1 MSNPKTLN
9 TPLNSMDALFDLI
22 KELGIQGLCLDS
34 RRVAP
39 GDLFIALSGH
49 DEDGKRYIP
58 DAINKGASAVL
69 IEKQNSSTASTSNIP
84 LTHLPIPMIEF
95 EHLREN
101 VSAIAGRFY
110 SDPSLDLSVIGIT
123 GTNGKTSISHFIAQI
138 LETLGYS
145 STVMGTLG
153 HGFLKKLQWVH
164 QSTNTTLDPITTQ
177 QEMASYKKQ
186 GAKMVAMEV
195 TSHALTQ
202 GRVEGLHFKTAI
214 FTNLTRDHLDYH
226 QNMSNY
232 FAAKKRLFTEL
243 NPKNAVINLDD
254 EYGQQLMKILEDQ
267 GISNQPDSNDKNKDL
282 KELKERKATRL
293 IGFTC
298 KLDDEPSDPRTGIK
312 WADKE
317 GKDLAKKYEMVLAKD
332 MFFTETGIQA
342 YIETPWG
349 KGQLICPLLGRF
361 NLSNVLAAVT
371 ALCLENIPLAEV
383 LKAVQ
388 ELKPVA
394 GRMTTIQETPGSPR
408 VIIDY
413 AHTPDA
419 LSEALQAMRLH
430 LAETGTLH
438 CVFGCGGDRDKGK
451 RREMAA
457 ITETYADKIVVTQD
471 NPRTENPDTII
482 QDILKGFKDPQK
494 ITIEQDR
501 KKAIRLA
508 IQEAEADDMILIAG
522 KGHEHYQI
530 LGKEKIHF
538 SDQEEAEQALKVW
551 ARGLH
556 E

>member
-1 MSNPKTLN
+1 MNKPKTFNKSLES
-9 TPLNSMDALFDLI
+9 LDALFDLI
-22 KELGIQGLCLDS
+22 KELGIRGLCLDS
-34 RRVAP
+34 RRVVP

-58 DAINKGASAVL
+58 DAIAKGASAVL
-69 IEKQNSSTASTSNIP
+69 IEKQNSNTSSMSNI
-84 LTHLPIPMIEF
+84 LPSYSVPIIEY
-95 EHLREN
+95 ENLREN

-145 STVMGTLG
+145 SAVMGTLG
-153 HGFLKKLQWVH
+153 HGFLKKLQWVN

-186 GAKMVAMEV
+186 GAQMVAMEV

-254 EYGQQLMKILEDQ
+254 EYGQQLMQILADQ
-267 GISNQPDSNDKNKDL
+267 SSQIQHP
-282 KELKERKATRL
+282 RL

-298 KLDDEPSDPRTGIK
+298 KLEDDTSDS
-312 WADKE
+312 WAEKQWAGKE
-317 GKDLAKKYEMVLAKD
+317 AKGLGKKYETILAKD

-371 ALCLENIPLAEV
+371 ALCLENIPLADV

-388 ELKPVA
+388 QLKPVA
-394 GRMTTIQETPGSPR
+394 GRMTTIQKEAGGPR

-471 NPRTENPDTII
+471 NPRTENPDNII
-482 QDILKGFKDPQK
+482 QDIMQGFKDPQK
-494 ITIEQDR
+494 IMIEQDR

-508 IQEAEADDMILIAG
+508 IQEAEAEDMILIAG

-538 SDQEEAEQALKVW
+538 NDQEEALGALEVW
-551 ARGLH
+551 ERQ
-556 E
+556 EN